1 MKFTNKWQ
9 KMSVLNI
16 RNVYTSKNVYI
27 NKLPALGVKYC
38 NAIYIS
44 IYLLKWCANFPVE
57 FNWWKVNLVCANL
70 IIQKYQ
76 IGTTKFL

>member
-1 MKFTNKWQ
+1 
-9 KMSVLNI
+9 MSVLNI

-44 IYLLKWCANFPVE
+44 IYLLK
-57 FNWWKVNLVCANL
+57 
-70 IIQKYQ
+70 
-76 IGTTKFL
+76 

>member
-27 NKLPALGVKYC
+27 NKLPALGVKYS

-44 IYLLKWCANFPVE
+44 IKMMC
-57 FNWWKVNLVCANL
+57 
-70 IIQKYQ
+70 
-76 IGTTKFL
+76 

>member
-27 NKLPALGVKYC
+27 NKLPALGVT
-38 NAIYIS
+38 AMLFIYQS
-44 IYLLKWCANFPVE
+44 KWCANFPVE
-57 FNWWKVNLVCANL
+57 FNWWKVNVVCTNL
-70 IIQKYQ
+70 IVQKYQ
-76 IGTTKFL
+76 IGTTKCL